1 MDHDHLVRREVR
13 TGFHEKKMNIY
24 SYWVF
29 GLTLLWSVGWITF
42 SPLLSAVVTF
52 VGSVIFTG
60 LELNLVNFFIV
71 ATHLIPL
78 WVLRKTSLD
87 VLPNV
92 FVFLIYNLFLF
103 AMGTN
108 SARVYKS
115 IFEHRPATVQDYL
128 CQRHLYC

>member
-1 MDHDHLVRREVR
+1 MDHDYLVRREIR

-29 GLTLLWSVGWITF
+29 GLTLLWAVGWITF

-60 LELNLVNFFIV
+60 LEVNVLNFFIV
-71 ATHLIPL
+71 ATHMIPL
-78 WVLRKTSLD
+78 WFLRKTTLD

-92 FVFLIYNLFLF
+92 SIFLIYNLFLF
-103 AMGTN
+103 AQGTN
-108 SARVYKS
+108 SVRVYKS
-115 IFEHRPATVQDYL
+115 IFEHRPADVQDYL